1 MLVTYER
8 PDELRGMLERLDA
21 QTRLL
26 DHLIVVDNGSLV
38 SARSAVAG
46 RVARTET
53 RYVAAGS
60 NLGPAG
66 GIALGMNRILEFA
79 SDDDWIVVLDDDDP
93 PYFENA
99 IERLHQFAEQMT
111 AQDPATGGV
120 GMSGGRFD
128 LRKGLVVRVGDAE
141 LTGAVPV
148 DHVAGGFL
156 PCYRVEVVRKLGTPL
171 PELFFGLDDLEY
183 GLRLKRAGLAL
194 YADGKQ
200 WSLMRDDKKARGLL
214 RSAAIETGPG
224 SSSRSA
230 RIEAPSW
237 RRYYSLRNLIFIL
250 REYDAWPTAVWISLT
265 RGILKPMINIVR
277 SPRIAIAHLSLN
289 WRALRDG
296 WGRRM
301 GRTVLPESAPDSG

>member
-1 MLVTYER
+1 MYGVLVTYER
-8 PDELRGMLERLDA
+8 PGELRGMLERLDS

-38 SARSAVAG
+38 TAQAAVAG
-46 RVARTET
+46 RDSRTDT

-66 GIALGMNRILEFA
+66 GIALGMNQILEFA
-79 SDDDWIVVLDDDDP
+79 SDDDWIVVFDDDDP
-93 PYFENA
+93 PYFDNA
-99 IERLHQFAEQMT
+99 IERLHQFAGQMT
-111 AQDPATGGV
+111 EQDPATGGV

-183 GLRLKRAGLAL
+183 GLRL
-194 YADGKQ
+194 
-200 WSLMRDDKKARGLL
+200 
-214 RSAAIETGPG
+214 
-224 SSSRSA
+224 
-230 RIEAPSW
+230 
-237 RRYYSLRNLIFIL
+237 N
-250 REYDAWPTAVWISLT
+250 
-265 RGILKPMINIVR
+265 
-277 SPRIAIAHLSLN
+277 
-289 WRALRDG
+289 
-296 WGRRM
+296 
-301 GRTVLPESAPDSG
+301 APD